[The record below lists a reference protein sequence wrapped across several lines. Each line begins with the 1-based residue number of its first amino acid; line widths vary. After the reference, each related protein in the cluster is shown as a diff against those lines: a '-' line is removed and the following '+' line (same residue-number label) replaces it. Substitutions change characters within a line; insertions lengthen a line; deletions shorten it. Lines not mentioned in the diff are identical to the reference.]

1 MSSVEVAYFF
11 KIIKIVLVSYF
22 ILWYNNNITD
32 IDKKY
37 FIIRKTEW
45 GHQKSTFEIM
55 KDRPFNMTDATR
67 NILAYDQLNDN
78 KKTTYHL
85 LEVSSDITD
94 EVKKNSNGE
103 GKQLSLF

>member
-1 MSSVEVAYFF
+1 M
-11 KIIKIVLVSYF
+11 
-22 ILWYNNNITD
+22 TD
-32 IDKKY
+32 INKKY
-37 FIIRKTEW
+37 FIIKKTEW
-45 GHQKSTFEIM
+45 GHQKPTFEIM
-55 KDRPFNMTDATR
+55 KDRPFDMTDATR

-103 GKQLSLF
+103 GKQLSLPF